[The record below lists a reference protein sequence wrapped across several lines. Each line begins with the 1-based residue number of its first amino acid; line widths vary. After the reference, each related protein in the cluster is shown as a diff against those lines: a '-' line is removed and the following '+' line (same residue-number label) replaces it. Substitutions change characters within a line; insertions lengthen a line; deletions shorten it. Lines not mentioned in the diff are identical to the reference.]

1 MDMICH
7 SNVVSDLTYSFG
19 DILIKLMT
27 FISRIVI
34 KTSYIQPYLLSIYFL
49 AFVDEERRVRD
60 EKDKIQEIKDQLR
73 DKTLRVNELEVKEM
87 KNLKI

>member
-1 MDMICH
+1 MICH
-7 SNVVSDLTYSFG
+7 SNNVVSDLSFG

-34 KTSYIQPYLLSIYFL
+34 KTSYPYLLSIYFL

>member
-1 MDMICH
+1 MICH

-34 KTSYIQPYLLSIYFL
+34 KTSYIHPYLLSIYFL